1 MPKLKKRPDPF
12 PDVFR
17 TRLSLILRHRRETQ
31 EHLASTLAISSTH
44 LSKVITGRVPP
55 SGLLR
60 RALELEL
67 GDVAWAYCLGLR
79 DDAPPASEA
88 PPAAAPESEA

>member
-1 MPKLKKRPDPF
+1 MPKLTRRPDPF

-17 TRLSLILRHRRETQ
+17 TRLSLVLRSRRETQ
-31 EHLASTLAISSTH
+31 EQLAGRLAVSPSH
-44 LSKVITGRVPP
+44 LSKVITGRLAP

-67 GDVAWAYCLGLR
+67 GDVSWAYCLGLR
-79 DDAPPASEA
+79 DDAPGQAVA
-88 PPAAAPESEA
+88 GPESEP